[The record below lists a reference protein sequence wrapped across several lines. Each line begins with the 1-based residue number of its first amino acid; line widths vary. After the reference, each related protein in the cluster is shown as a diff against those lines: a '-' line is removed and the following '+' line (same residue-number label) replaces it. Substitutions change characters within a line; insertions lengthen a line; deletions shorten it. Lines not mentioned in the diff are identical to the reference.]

1 MFAGYIKINITVGFW
16 YMKYCEK
23 INIMRNVVQVG
34 HVEQLVQ
41 TER

>member
-1 MFAGYIKINITVGFW
+1 
-16 YMKYCEK
+16 MKYCEK